1 VSNPPEPVSGPTDNA
16 SFDRA
21 AFDVDARAGAGG
33 DTGADQRPADAA
45 AADRPMSNLAVGR
58 ASAFLASGTIVSRIL
73 GFVSAAVLART
84 LGLAGS
90 GAGAFSIA
98 NQLPN
103 NIYAIIAGG
112 LLSAVLVPQI
122 VRAALHEDGG
132 QKFINRL
139 MTLGGVVFLSAA
151 VIATLCAPLL
161 VSLYAQQSGPG
172 GRGFTSGELGLATAF
187 AYWCLPQILFYA
199 LYSLLGEVLNA
210 RKLFG
215 PFTWAPVA
223 NNIVAIAGLLV
234 FGALFSDR
242 NLADAASWTPPM
254 VALVAGTAT
263 LGVASQAI
271 VLVFFWRRAGLRYRP
286 EFRWRGVGLGRVG
299 RAAGWTFGMLLVTQL
314 AGIVQSRVASFAG
327 TESAAIPILRNSWLI
342 FMLPHSIVTVSIATA
357 YFTRLAGHARDGNK
371 TAIRDDVSG
380 SLRSIG
386 LIMVF
391 AAVGLIV
398 IAYPFSTIFATG
410 GFGEVQAMGNVL
422 SVFLLGLIPFSI
434 LFVLQRTFYAVE
446 DTRTPFFVQLVQ
458 AVLFVI
464 GALLVTTLPSEWI
477 ALGIAAVTTIAGA
490 VQAAL
495 SGILLRRRIGSLDAR
510 RVGRSYAI
518 YLLAALPAAAVGVA
532 IEVALGAFGDGFAV
546 SSVAGAVATMAAA
559 GILMLVVYVAALVLL
574 RAPELRA
581 MAAPV
586 ISRIRRR

>member
-1 VSNPPEPVSGPTDNA
+1 MSNAAEPTDP
-16 SFDRA
+16 
-21 AFDVDARAGAGG
+21 GAGG
-33 DTGADQRPADAA
+33 VGPAGTA
-45 AADRPMSNLAVGR
+45 PMDNRAVGR
-58 ASAFLASGTIVSRIL
+58 ASAFLASGTIVSRLL
-73 GFVSAAVLART
+73 GFISAAVLART

-90 GAGAFSIA
+90 GAGAFGLA

-103 NIYAIIAGG
+103 NIYAIVAGG

-122 VRAALHEDGG
+122 VRAALHDDGG

-139 MTLGGVVFLSAA
+139 MTLGGVVFLAAA

-161 VSLYAQQSGPG
+161 VNLYAQQSAGG
-172 GRGFTSGELGLATAF
+172 GRGFTSGELALATAF

-215 PFTWAPVA
+215 PFTWAPVV
-223 NNIVAIAGLLV
+223 NNVVAIAGLLA
-234 FGALFSDR
+234 FSALFGSNDVQ
-242 NLADAASWTPPM
+242 DAAAWTPGM
-254 VALVAGTAT
+254 IAMVAGTAS
-263 LGVASQAI
+263 LGVAAQAL
-271 VLVFFWRRAGLRYRP
+271 VLFLFWRRAGLRYRP

-299 RAAGWTFGMLLVTQL
+299 KAAGWTFGMLLVTQL

-327 TESAAIPILRNSWLI
+327 TDTAAIPILRYSWLI

-357 YFTRLAGHARDGNK
+357 YFTRLSSHARDGNHA
-371 TAIRDDVSG
+371 AIRDDVSG
-380 SLRSIG
+380 SLRAIG

-398 IAYPFSTIFATG
+398 IAYPFSTIFAKG

-422 SVFLLGLIPFSI
+422 MVFLVGLIPFSI

-446 DTRTPFFVQLVQ
+446 DTRTPFFIQLVQ
-458 AVLFVI
+458 AVLFVV
-464 GALLVTTLPSEWI
+464 GALFVTTLAPAWI
-477 ALGIAAVTTIAGA
+477 AVGIAAVTTIAGT

-495 SGILLRRRIGSLDAR
+495 SAILLRRHIGRLDAAHI
-510 RVGRSYAI
+510 VRSYLV
-518 YLLAALPAAAVGVA
+518 YLLAAAPAAAVGIGV
-532 IEVALGAFGDGFAV
+532 EFALGGFTNGFAV
-546 SSVAGAVATMAAA
+546 NSVAGAVLTMIIA
-559 GILMLVVYVAALVLL
+559 GVLMLGVYIGGLVLL

-581 MAAPV
+581 MATPV
-586 ISRIRRR
+586 LARLRRR